1 MRAKK
6 GTVLSACLALALLC
20 AVPRAGAQYRFS
32 GTVLAMDSVPV
43 ANAIMQLRVE
53 GAPARNLATKTD
65 AAGRFFFDL
74 LTGVEAVGNTNGN
87 FELAQGFPNPF
98 TDGTSLRFSL
108 PQPGAVRLAIC
119 DLLGRALRVLTDG
132 FSPAGTRIVP
142 WDGRDATGARVP
154 PGLYF
159 AVLQTEQRTGI
170 VKLVHAPAATQTTAT
185 PGIAPPLAAASPL
198 PFGVDTLRVSLS
210 VVDTL
215 DASPRFFTMRHMFY
229 ALAGDS
235 DVTIRVYDSSA
246 WRFLGLG
253 GVNVRRLVLHDS
265 ILYACTANYGLA
277 WRNVYSD
284 TAAWRHSMLPGPN
297 GGDIHDLLVLDD
309 STRTF
314 LAVTGEQ
321 YTHLTPIYRSSSP
334 DGPWLPADSGLSFIS
349 FGKILKQGIYR
360 LASVGRKLIASG
372 NVLAHAT
379 LPEII
384 WKPLQKNS
392 VSGDWR
398 INFEQS
404 SGDSSFLYWSGSQ
417 PSQTDRLAYSSDTG
431 MTWTSQRYPS
441 PPLHSDLAIT
451 AIGVDPQ
458 HRGDIVLSSD
468 QGVVKVFGFG
478 SSWTDT
484 LNISSTKIVCFA
496 FDESLSDVAYAGGTE
511 LAVSY
516 SRGILW
522 NHLSVPIGQGRNFNH
537 LIIDKKNRIL
547 ICATSSGVYN
557 LKLGGR

>member
-53 GAPARNLATKTD
+53 GAPARTLATKTD

-74 LTGVEAVGNTNGN
+74 LTGVEAVEHTNGN
-87 FELAQGFPNPF
+87 FERAQGFPNPF

-119 DLLGRALRVLTDG
+119 DLLGRALRVLTDD

-159 AVLQTEQRTGI
+159 AVLQTEQRMGM
-170 VKLVHAPAATQTTAT
+170 VKLVHAPAATQTTAA
-185 PGIAPPLAAASPL
+185 PGVAPPLAAASPL

-309 STRTF
+309 TARTF

-334 DGPWLPADSGLSFIS
+334 DGPWLPADSGLSYGS
-349 FGKILKQGIYR
+349 TGNLLKQGIYR
-360 LASVGRKLIASG
+360 IARCGYRMLAAG
-372 NVLAHAT
+372 NRLQVLVF
-379 LPEII
+379 
-384 WKPLQKNS
+384 Q
-392 VSGDWR
+392 
-398 INFEQS
+398 QS
-404 SGDSSFLYWSGSQ
+404 
-417 PSQTDRLAYSSDTG
+417 
-431 MTWTSQRYPS
+431 
-441 PPLHSDLAIT
+441 
-451 AIGVDPQ
+451 
-458 HRGDIVLSSD
+458 
-468 QGVVKVFGFG
+468 
-478 SSWTDT
+478 
-484 LNISSTKIVCFA
+484 
-496 FDESLSDVAYAGGTE
+496 
-511 LAVSY
+511 
-516 SRGILW
+516 
-522 NHLSVPIGQGRNFNH
+522 
-537 LIIDKKNRIL
+537 
-547 ICATSSGVYN
+547 
-557 LKLGGR
+557 LG

>member
-1 MRAKK
+1 MRGKK

-74 LTGVEAVGNTNGN
+74 LTGVEAVENTNGN
-87 FELAQGFPNPF
+87 FEPAQGFPNPF

-170 VKLVHAPAATQTTAT
+170 VKLVHAPAATQTTAA
-185 PGIAPPLAAASPL
+185 PGVAPPLAAASPL

-246 WRFLGLG
+246 WRFLGLD

-265 ILYACTANYGLA
+265 ILYACTADYGLA
-277 WRNVYSD
+277 WKNVYSD
-284 TAAWRHSMLPGPN
+284 TAAWRYSTLPGPN

-309 STRTF
+309 SARTF

-321 YTHLTPIYRSSSP
+321 YTYLTPIYRSSSP
-334 DGPWLPADSGLSFIS
+334 DGPWLPADSGLSYVS
-349 FGKILKQGIYR
+349 HGKTLRIGMYR
-360 LASVGRKLIASG
+360 LAAFAGKLISVGGAVV
-372 NVLAHAT
+372 NAY
-379 LPEII
+379 LPELV
-384 WKPLQKNS
+384 WT
-392 VSGDWR
+392 WR
-398 INFEQS
+398 IVGGDYRVNLEQCH
-404 SGDSSFLYWSGSQ
+404 GDSSFLVFSANTPFQQDVIMYTRDTGSTWRAL
-417 PSQTDRLAYSSDTG
+417 PLPRPRVGNAAAMYGIGLIPDHPGDVLLSTSDGYVRGTDYGNAWSDT
-431 MTWTSQRYPS
+431 
-441 PPLHSDLAIT
+441 IT
-451 AIGVDPQ
+451 TYKHLIN
-458 HRGDIVLSSD
+458 S
-468 QGVVKVFGFG
+468 
-478 SSWTDT
+478 
-484 LNISSTKIVCFA
+484 FA
-496 FDESLSDVAYAGGTE
+496 FAPKKKGEVWAGSDGLLQSNDGGLHWVVLESIMALNTS
-511 LAVSY
+511 
-516 SRGILW
+516 I
-522 NHLSVPIGQGRNFNH
+522 NH
-537 LIIDKKNRIL
+537 LILGRAGSALFVGSTD
-547 ICATSSGVYN
+547 GVFQLN
-557 LKLGGR
+557 IQGR